1 MPRPAPVQDSVASF
15 GHEEL
20 HFMGHG
26 HLVWPAK
33 VYMVLFKLLIC

>member
-1 MPRPAPVQDSVASF
+1 MPLPAPVWDSVAFF

-20 HFMGHG
+20 HFIGHG

-33 VYMVLFKLLIC
+33 VNLVQFKLLIC